1 MDNQRILLWAAL
13 GFLLLQVWT
22 SWQLDYGP
30 RPAPPVA
37 TTVTNSASTDTGIID
52 QPEAV
57 STSDDLPAPVQGL
70 SLIHI

>member
-37 TTVTNSASTDTGIID
+37 TTDTTTTADTGIID

-57 STSDDLPAPVQGL
+57 PESDDLPTPVQGATTETTA
-70 SLIHI
+70 